1 MLPLIQMR
9 AAAGVYPPSAS
20 PPTEL
25 SQTESAIA
33 SATQALA
40 IMRNATFTGQV
51 QGFAQC
57 DTSKGKLMHIL
68 ET

>member
-1 MLPLIQMR
+1 MGTLVAAMQACCHRLVL

-20 PPTEL
+20 PPIEL

-40 IMRNATFTGQV
+40 IMRNATVTGQV
-51 QGFAQC
+51 QGSA
-57 DTSKGKLMHIL
+57 
-68 ET
+68 